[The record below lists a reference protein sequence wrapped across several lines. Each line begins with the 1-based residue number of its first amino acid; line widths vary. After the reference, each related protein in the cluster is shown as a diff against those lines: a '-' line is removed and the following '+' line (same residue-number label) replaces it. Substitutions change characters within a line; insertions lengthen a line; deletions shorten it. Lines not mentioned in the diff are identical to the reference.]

1 MATNRTKTNKRMA
14 DVNPLFSRKKV
25 FIPAVPYG
33 MPLGGYGS
41 SETTTVSLY
50 SIGDQKKKLTDVG
63 SFHVIAPQLVAQ
75 NDEHCLWWKV
85 PDDFYSGGNTYLWLV
100 WTPVETT
107 ASGYKNSYGVFYNAN
122 KILDYAQVSVGTG
135 EAIAEAASGL
145 TDEISTT
152 VVMTSLTKYIP
163 YRSHRGRIGPGLLD
177 TEDMV
182 TFKIEAV
189 SNPTNIGTIA
199 VLGIEIDYELRIR
212 ESMIELY
219 E

>member
-1 MATNRTKTNKRMA
+1 MATNRTRSNKRMQ
-14 DVNPLFSRKKV
+14 DVTPLFSRKKV

-33 MPLGGYGS
+33 MPFVGYGS

-50 SIGDQKKKLTDVG
+50 SIGDQKKKLTNVG
-63 SFHVIAPQLVAQ
+63 NFHVIAPQLAAQ

-85 PDDFYSGGNTYLWLV
+85 PDDFYSGGNTYVWLV

-107 ASGYKNSYGVFYNAN
+107 ASGYKNSYQVFYNAS
-122 KILDYAQVSVGTG
+122 KVMDYAQVGTG
-135 EAIAEAASGL
+135 TSEIIAEAATGL

-152 VVMTSLTKYIP
+152 VAMTSLTKYHA
-163 YRSHRGRIGPGLLD
+163 YRSHRGRIGPGLVD

-182 TFKIEAV
+182 TFKIEAP
-189 SNPTNIGTIA
+189 SNPSNIGTIA